1 MTKGR
6 LARYRENPAKMRG
19 FLFACVSVL
28 LAAAFQSGFTTAAVG
43 GAAGCPA
50 GRFVASAR
58 LAAMFIAGFIAGFG
72 P

>member
-6 LARYRENPAKMRG
+6 LVRYRDNPAEMRG
-19 FLFACVSVL
+19 FLFACVLVL
-28 LAAAFQSGFTTAAVG
+28 LATAFQSGFTTTAVG

-58 LAAMFIAGFIAGFG
+58 LAAMLIAWFIAGFG